1 MTGKGRKAVLVREKM
16 MMKMKY
22 DFHKYMNIN
31 EKNLFVT
38 DERREK
44 KTLM

>member
-1 MTGKGRKAVLVREKM
+1 MTGKGRKAVLGREKM

-31 EKNLFVT
+31 EKNFFVT
-38 DERREK
+38 DERTEK
-44 KTLM
+44 KH